1 MWVLSVAQMS
11 PSGTQGAG
19 TAPGHHQCSYPRD
32 GQTRGQSPFRR
43 PIENRRRWGNAD
55 DFPGVVSL
63 SRRAFSAVNPPR
75 GRRDRDAKR
84 RRVRAPPRWAGW
96 QATRS
101 ACRRRCGSAPG
112 SCRQRQTLDQGHHRG
127 ARKVCRTPVGEVMYF
142 VPTPQL
148 DRKPPPP
155 LRIDVGDIRSACFGP
170 VHPQPRGG
178 LNPRGG
184 QRLEYVPRVIISHK
198 LGSYGS
204 ARPTP
209 TGDRSTCPRVRQCR
223 RPRPLCRRRRCPRLQ
238 EDTPSAA
245 RPCWRRNPLGH
256 ASAVPRSARHCGPG
270 SGSPDVP
277 DQNL

>member
-75 GRRDRDAKR
+75 GCRDRDAKR

-101 ACRRRCGSAPG
+101 ACGGRCGSGKP
-112 SCRQRQTLDQGHHRG
+112 SIRDTTRG

-142 VPTPQL
+142 VPTPNWIETPTAVM
-148 DRKPPPP
+148 DRRGQHTVSLLGTGP
-155 LRIDVGDIRSACFGP
+155 SAAA
-170 VHPQPRGG
+170 RG

-245 RPCWRRNPLGH
+245 RPCWRRNPLTRTYRQNRM
-256 ASAVPRSARHCGPG
+256 VRPRIAG
-270 SGSPDVP
+270 
-277 DQNL
+277 

>member
-101 ACRRRCGSAPG
+101 ACGGRCGSGKP
-112 SCRQRQTLDQGHHRG
+112 SIRDTTRG

-148 DRKPPPP
+148 DRDPPPP
-155 LRIDVGDIRSACFGP
+155 LWIDAGNIRSACLGP
-170 VHPQPRGG
+170 VHPQPRGASIPAAAKG
-178 LNPRGG
+178 W
-184 QRLEYVPRVIISHK
+184 
-198 LGSYGS
+198 
-204 ARPTP
+204 
-209 TGDRSTCPRVRQCR
+209 STCH
-223 RPRPLCRRRRCPRLQ
+223 
-238 EDTPSAA
+238 
-245 RPCWRRNPLGH
+245 G
-256 ASAVPRSARHCGPG
+256 
-270 SGSPDVP
+270 
-277 DQNL
+277 